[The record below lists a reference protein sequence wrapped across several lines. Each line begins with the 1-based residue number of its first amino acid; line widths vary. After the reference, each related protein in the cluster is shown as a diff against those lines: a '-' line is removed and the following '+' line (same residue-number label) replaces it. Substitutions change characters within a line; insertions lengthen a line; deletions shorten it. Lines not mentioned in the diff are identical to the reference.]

1 MHVVMRRVLPLVVVG
16 TLAGT
21 AGAEPPVL
29 EHQPSPCTVPAK
41 AVSLCATITDDSQV
55 AKARIYFRA
64 SGEKYWHV
72 VDMAFGGISFCG
84 TLPAPVQKT
93 QAVEYYVQ
101 AIDDEFDT
109 QRTSTYQ
116 LRVQG
121 DGQCGFPPVETD
133 AQRAAAIT
141 VYATHKKQGKQID
154 DDHFLP
160 TGVTFVPVER

>member
-1 MHVVMRRVLPLVVVG
+1 MRAMTSRIGGIAMLLG
-16 TLAGT
+16 IA
-21 AGAEPPVL
+21 AASWAEPPVL

-64 SGEKYWHV
+64 TGEKYWNV

-84 TLPAPVQKT
+84 TLPAPHTKAQS
-93 QAVEYYVQ
+93 VEYYVQ
-101 AIDDEFDT
+101 AIDDEFET

-133 AQRAAAIT
+133 TARASAIT
-141 VYATHKKQGKQID
+141 VYATHKKQGDKI
-154 DDHFLP
+154 DDHFERA
-160 TGVTFVPVER
+160 GVTFVPVQR